1 MSRRLSRRLGALV
14 MALLGASAQ
23 AESVRLDDFAIPGPS
38 GLSVTL
44 GHMPGVG
51 WHGAAGQFAGVLD
64 GASFLTYC
72 VELPQHAD
80 FGVLYANYSPVDG
93 VSAFGAAKA
102 DDLAR
107 LVSHLGMSPR
117 WSTES
122 ALVQAAIWEV
132 VHEPGRV
139 YSFTGGEVRTQG
151 LDAQTQDWLDGF
163 DWSAALR
170 AAPVVRIGALGS
182 PSHQDFLTVTP
193 VPEPGTYALLGV
205 GLGLVALA
213 ARRQRKAAS

>member
-1 MSRRLSRRLGALV
+1 MTRHLSRRLGALV
-14 MALLGASAQ
+14 VALLAASAH
-23 AESVRLDDFAIPGPS
+23 ADSVRLDDFAIPGPS
-38 GLSVTL
+38 GLAVTV

-64 GASFLTYC
+64 AASFLTYC

-80 FGVLYANYSPVDG
+80 FGTLYTNYAPVDG
-93 VSAFGAAKA
+93 AVAFGAAKA

-122 ALVQAAIWEV
+122 ALAQAAIWEV
-132 VHEPGRV
+132 VHEPGRS
-139 YSFTGGEVRTQG
+139 YSFTGGEVRAQG

-163 DWSAALR
+163 DWSAALQ
-170 AAPVVRIGALGS
+170 ATPVVRIGALAS
-182 PSHQDFLTVTP
+182 PTNQDFLTVTP
-193 VPEPGTYALLGV
+193 VPEPGTYALLGL

>member
-1 MSRRLSRRLGALV
+1 MILCLPR
-14 MALLGASAQ
+14 LLGVIVTAGLVGLAQ

-38 GLSVTL
+38 GLAVTL
-44 GHMPGVG
+44 DHLPHVG

-80 FGVLYANYSPVDG
+80 FGVLYTNYSPVDG
-93 VSAFGAAKA
+93 VSAFGAEKA

-117 WSTES
+117 WSTE
-122 ALVQAAIWEV
+122 AAMVQAAIWEV

-139 YSFTGGEVRTQG
+139 YSFSGGQVRATG

-163 DWSAALR
+163 DWAAALQ
-170 AAPVVRIGALGS
+170 AAPVVRVGAMAS
-182 PSHQDFLTVTP
+182 PTHQDFLTVTP
-193 VPEPGTYALLGV
+193 VPEPQTYALI
-205 GLGLVALA
+205 GLGLGIVLLVAH
-213 ARRQRKAAS
+213 RRRDVAG